1 MQIRCRAQA
10 LALTDFS
17 CHGHRMTTSQDRT
30 VRSRVA
36 LSTRVVWGLLIGVFA
51 IGSQSF
57 LLSPVLK
64 DVAASLKVSER
75 HAAYAFTAY
84 AISVAI
90 FAPVIGLVGD
100 LFCRRMVLL
109 AGLAAFAVGGFA
121 GATAQALW
129 QLLAGQAICGIGAG
143 AFLPSTYAFV
153 GDEVAYGER
162 AKAMGRVMSGWAAA
176 LALGVPLGGIVGEAI
191 GWRAALAVGI
201 FFLRFLPSCRRPP

>member
-1 MQIRCRAQA
+1 MPVPEAFHLGSREASANRRKCKAGVAQT

-30 VRSRVA
+30 VPSTAA

-64 DVAASLKVSER
+64 DVAASLQVSER
-75 HAAYAFTAY
+75 QAAYAFAAY

-100 LFCRRMVLL
+100 LF
-109 AGLAAFAVGGFA
+109 
-121 GATAQALW
+121 
-129 QLLAGQAICGIGAG
+129 
-143 AFLPSTYAFV
+143 
-153 GDEVAYGER
+153 
-162 AKAMGRVMSGWAAA
+162 
-176 LALGVPLGGIVGEAI
+176 
-191 GWRAALAVGI
+191 
-201 FFLRFLPSCRRPP
+201 